1 VQLPVVPLHLVAVT
15 KKPTRGE
22 SLMSVFVFVHGA
34 GHGAWCWDRTE
45 RDLAAH
51 GHASV
56 SVELPLT
63 GLNEDAGAVQD
74 CLDALDG
81 PAILVGHSYGG
92 LVISKAAGGR
102 SDVEQLVYVAAV
114 LVGATEDVLSLT
126 GAYAPTP
133 LMGMLDYTADGSM
146 ILTPTAT
153 AECLYNETPAEE
165 ARAAS
170 RRMRPTAAS
179 GLVSSPGAD
188 PWRTIPTTYVVCER
202 DRALSPEM
210 QRSMATRAG
219 RVESIDTDHSPFA
232 SRPEEFCAL
241 LVSLAKSPGT

>member
-1 VQLPVVPLHLVAVT
+1 
-15 KKPTRGE
+15 
-22 SLMSVFVFVHGA
+22 MSVFVFVHGA

-51 GHASV
+51 GHSSV
-56 SVELPLT
+56 SMDLPLT
-63 GLNEDAGAVQD
+63 GLDEDAAAVRD
-74 CLDALDG
+74 CLNELDE

-114 LVGATEDVLSLT
+114 LVGASEDVVSLT
-126 GAYAPTP
+126 GAHTPTP
-133 LMGMLDYTADGSM
+133 LMGQLDYTPDGSM

-153 AECLYNETPAEE
+153 LECLYNETPSEE

-170 RRMRPTAAS
+170 QRMRPTAAS

-210 QRSMATRAG
+210 QRSMAARAG

-241 LVSLAKSPGT
+241 LVSLAQSP

>member
-1 VQLPVVPLHLVAVT
+1 
-15 KKPTRGE
+15 
-22 SLMSVFVFVHGA
+22 MSVFVFVHGA

-51 GHASV
+51 GHSSV
-56 SVELPLT
+56 SMDLPLT
-63 GLNEDAGAVQD
+63 GLDEDAAAVRD
-74 CLDALDG
+74 CLNELDE

-114 LVGATEDVLSLT
+114 LVGASEDVVSLT
-126 GAYAPTP
+126 GAHTPTP
-133 LMGMLDYTADGSM
+133 LMGQLDYTPDGSM

-153 AECLYNETPAEE
+153 VECLYNETPIEE

-170 RRMRPTAAS
+170 LRMRPTAAS
-179 GLVSSPGAD
+179 GLISSPGAD

-210 QRSMATRAG
+210 QRSMAARAG

-241 LVSLAKSPGT
+241 LVSLVQSPEA